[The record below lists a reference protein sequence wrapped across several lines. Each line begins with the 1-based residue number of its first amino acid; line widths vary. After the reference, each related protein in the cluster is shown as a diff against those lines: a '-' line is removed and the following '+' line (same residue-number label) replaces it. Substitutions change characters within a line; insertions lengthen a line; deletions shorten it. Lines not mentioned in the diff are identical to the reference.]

1 MSMIGLEIHG
11 YLATKEKLFCR
22 CNINHDKENK
32 EQIKPNTNICPI
44 CTGQPGSKPL
54 IPNSEAIKKCIQ
66 TALMLNTKVNTS
78 DNTDEKSK
86 NNKKLVWQR
95 KHYSWPD
102 LPKGYQNTLS
112 GTYAIPIA
120 ENGKFLGIR
129 IRELHLEEDPAA
141 WDPVTGCIDYNR
153 SGSPLIEIVTEPD
166 FTTAEEV
173 SNWLKQLILTLS
185 YIKAISKEAGIKA
198 DVNVNI
204 HKISERTEIKNVN
217 SISEIVNAI
226 NYELKR
232 HEKEKPKHKETRR
245 WNAEKQ
251 KTEQMREKEG
261 AADYRFISDPDLPVI
276 KINNRLVNEI
286 NTKLPESPKEK
297 LEKLIKKHKIGQK
310 DAEVL
315 TNNLELVEFFEE
327 VSKKINPSFALSWI
341 TTELLRVLNY
351 NKITLDQ
358 VFISTE
364 HFTEL
369 LQAVKDKKLTELKAK
384 QILNTFIPKSH
395 SIKSKLS
402 SNQRITDKSEIKKLC
417 EQAIKNNKKATDD
430 FKAGEKKAFDFL
442 LGEIMKIS
450 NRRADYQIAKEELIK
465 LLK

>member
-1 MSMIGLEIHG
+1 MTLIGLEIHG
-11 YLATKEKLFCR
+11 YLDTREKLFCR
-22 CNINHDKENK
+22 CNINHKQ
-32 EQIKPNTNICPI
+32 EQTKSNTNICPV
-44 CTGQPGSKPL
+44 CTGMPGSKPL
-54 IPNSEAIKKCIQ
+54 VPNSEAIKKCIQ
-66 TALMLNTKVNTS
+66 VALMLNTKVNTS
-78 DNTDEKSK
+78 NNKDKESK
-86 NNKKLVWQR
+86 NNKKLIWQR

-112 GTYAIPIA
+112 GTYAIPVA

-173 SNWLKQLILTLS
+173 ANWLKQLILTLS
-185 YIKAISKEAGIKA
+185 YIKAINKEAGIKA

-232 HEKEKPKHKETRR
+232 HEKEKPKFKETRR
-245 WNAEKQ
+245 WNSEKQ
-251 KTEQMREKEG
+251 KTEQMREKER
-261 AADYRFISDPDLPVI
+261 AADYRFISDPDLPII
-276 KINNRLVNEI
+276 KISEKLVKEI
-286 NTKLPESPKEK
+286 NSKLPESPQEK
-297 LEKLIKKHKIGQK
+297 LEKLIKKHKIEK
-310 DAEVL
+310 RDAEIL

-327 VSKKINPSFALSWI
+327 VSKKIAPEFALPWVTI
-341 TTELLRVLNY
+341 ELLRILNY
-351 NKITLDQ
+351 NKTTLDQ
-358 VFISTE
+358 VSINPE
-364 HFTEL
+364 HFIEL

-384 QILNTFIPKSH
+384 QILNTFIPSSH
-395 SIKSKLS
+395 SISKELS
-402 SNQRITDKSEIKKLC
+402 SSQRITNKEEIKKLC
-417 EQAIKNNKKATDD
+417 EQVIKNNKKAADD
-430 FKAGEKKAFDFL
+430 FKSGEKKAFDFL
-442 LGEIMKIS
+442 LGEIMKLS
-450 NRRADYQIAKEELIK
+450 NRRADYQTAKEELMK